1 MKLKLKLF
9 FALLIVVTFSATAQ
23 NFSWA
28 KAMVGTGTT
37 DESSQ
42 SVAIDAAGNV
52 YTTGLFFG
60 TVDFDPGAST
70 FNLTSNGLEDIFIS
84 KLDASG
90 NFLWAKKIGGTGTEI
105 GWRIALDA
113 SSNVVVSGYFRNT
126 VDFDPGSGTVNLVSS
141 GGFADIFVL
150 KLDTNGNFIWVKQ
163 FGASSVDDDA
173 IGLYIDNLSNVY
185 ITGYFNGT
193 VDFDPGVGISNLTPT
208 GSSDIYIL
216 KLDAS
221 GSFVWAKKM
230 GGTLV
235 DQGRGI
241 YVDGLGNVFTVGV
254 FRGTADVD
262 PGASTINLTS
272 AGSDDIFISKLDAS
286 GNFNWAKSIGSTGI
300 DFAYSISVDASGNI
314 FISGHF
320 NGTVDFDPGVGISNL
335 TSAGG
340 DDIFVCKLDA
350 TGNYSWAKRMGSA
363 STDIAYASIVD
374 ASGNFQMTGIFSG
387 TVDFDPG
394 ATTTNFTSAG
404 LTDIFVCTLDASGN
418 FLRAKTIGGIGNDAG
433 KSIAVSSSGSS
444 YISGDYSGTVD
455 FDPSASTF
463 NLSSGGGKDIF
474 VMKFL
479 APCNITNSGSQT
491 NLTCNGICTGSATMI
506 PSGGTSPYTYSW
518 APSGGSAA
526 TANSL
531 CAGSYTCTVTD
542 NVGCTST
549 RTYTLTQPPAI
560 SVGASL
566 QSNVIC
572 NGGNNGAASVNAS
585 GGTGTLTYNWTP
597 GNPTGDGT
605 ASVSGLTAG
614 TWTCTVTDANGC
626 IGSRIFTITQPPAI
640 AVSIASQTNTTCNGG
655 TNGAASVTASG
666 GVGILAYDWMPGNPT
681 GDGTN
686 SITGIFANTWTCNV
700 SDENGCTASQA
711 ITITQPPA
719 ISVLTASISPPSC
732 NGGNNGSASVS
743 ASGGTG
749 SLSYNWTPGN
759 PTGDGT
765 TSVSGL
771 TAGSWTCTVTDGS
784 GCTGARTINLTQPT
798 AISVAA
804 VSQTNV
810 SCNGGSN
817 GSASASATG
826 GTGTL
831 SFNWTPYGGAAST
844 ATGLTAGTYTC
855 TVTDAN
861 TCAATRIFTITQ
873 PTAIVVNAVSQTNVS
888 CNAGNNGAAT
898 ISASG
903 GTGAFTYNWT
913 PFGGTGITASALI
926 AGTYTCTVTDANAC
940 LASRTFTI
948 TQPTAIVVNAVS
960 QTNVSCNAGSNGAA
974 TISASGGTGAFTYN
988 WMPGNPTGDGTVSV
1002 SGLTAGS
1009 WTCTVTDANA
1019 CSASRII
1026 TITQPTPISVGISSQ
1041 TNVSCNGGSNG
1052 AASIFASGGTGTLTY
1067 NWTPGNPTGD
1077 GTASVSG
1084 LTVGS
1089 WTCTVTDANGC
1100 NSTQTFTITQPTVI
1114 TISATAQSN
1123 VSCNG
1128 GNNGTITVNATGGT
1142 GAFTY
1147 NWTPSGGT
1155 GITATGLIA
1164 GTYTC
1169 TVTDA
1174 NLCTA
1179 ARSFTITQP
1188 TAVVVNAVSQTNVS
1202 CNAGSNGAAT
1212 ISASGGTGAYT
1223 YNWTP
1228 GNPTGDGTVSV
1239 TGLTAGSWTCTVTD
1253 ANACSASR
1261 IITITEPTAISV
1273 VAVSQINV
1281 SCNGGS
1287 NGTAAVSASG
1297 GTGAFSYNWTPGNP
1311 TGDGTAS
1318 VTGLSAGSWT
1328 CTVTDANGCAASR
1341 TFTITQPSVI
1351 VVNAVSQTNVSCNA
1365 GNNGA
1370 ATISA
1375 SGGTGAFTY
1384 NWTPSGGT
1392 GMTATGLIAGT
1403 YTCTVTDA
1411 NLCTASRS
1419 FTITQPTAIVVNAV
1433 SQTNVSC
1440 NAGSNGAATILAS
1453 GGTGAFT
1460 YNWTPGNPTGDGTVS
1475 VTGLTA
1481 GSWTC
1486 TVTDANACSASR
1498 TFTITEPTPI
1508 SVIAVSQTNVS
1519 CNAGNNGAAPISAS
1533 GGTGAYTY
1541 NWTPGNPTGDGTASV
1556 TGLSAGSWTCTVT
1569 DANACSALSIITI
1582 TEPAA
1587 ISVAAVSQT
1596 NVSCSGGSNGSATA
1610 SAAGGTGTLSF
1621 NWTPYGGTASTAA
1634 GLTAGTY
1641 TCTVTDANACLA
1653 IRTFTITEPTAISIV
1668 SVSQTNVSCNAGN
1681 NGAATI
1687 SASGGTGAYTYNWTP
1702 FGGTGISAAG
1712 LIAGTYT
1719 CTVTDANLC
1728 SSSLIFSITE
1738 PTAISVTIVSQT
1750 NVSCNAGNNGAATIS
1765 ASGGTGA
1772 FTYNWT
1778 PGNPT
1783 GDGTASVSELSAG
1796 SFTCTV
1802 TDENGCSAFRIIT
1815 ITEPTPISVGVSS
1828 QTNVSCNGGTTG
1840 SASVFASGG
1849 TGSISF
1855 NWLPFG
1861 GASAF
1866 ATGLSAGTYSCNISD
1881 ANGCSAIQL
1890 FTISEPTAI
1899 LVAPVSQTNISCNDG
1914 NNGAAAV
1921 SASGGTGVLLFNWV
1935 PSGGSAPAI
1944 TGLTADTY
1952 TCTVSDENGC
1962 SATQTFIITE
1972 PSQIIVSPSSQNN
1985 VSCNGGSNGDASA
1998 SATGGTGLLS
2008 YSWTPF
2014 GGSTSSAT
2022 GLTAG
2027 IYTVTATD
2035 ENGCT
2040 SSVQFDISEP
2050 TTIVVNTV
2058 SQTNNLCNGGNN
2070 GTAAISVSGGIAG
2083 YTYDWTPGNPT
2094 GDASNSISNLTAGN
2108 WNCSVTDA
2116 NGCVTSHAVSITEPP
2131 AIIINQSNIICAGAS
2146 ITVGVNT
2153 YSISG
2158 VYTDVLI
2165 AANGCDSTVTTNLTV
2180 NPALSTSQT
2189 IVRCAGESV
2198 TVGVNTY
2205 STSGV
2210 YTDILIAANGCDST
2224 VTTNLTVNP
2233 AISGSQTI
2241 VRCAGES
2248 ITVGLNTYSI
2258 SGIYTDVL
2266 TAANGCDSTVTT
2278 NLTVKPSINIATS
2291 LSGTTITAVANPA
2304 TYQWIDCTNSNVII
2318 AGATNQ
2324 SYISTVN
2331 GSYAVIVTQNGCS
2344 DTSACVSITNT
2355 GINGSIQNS
2364 ELLIYPN
2371 PANDKVIIE
2380 LGNLIGEYLK
2390 IMNAIGQVVYDA
2402 EIKNTKIEIDLSVF
2416 ANGIYTIQVQ
2426 TAKGIVLKKLVKN

>member
-9 FALLIVVTFSATAQ
+9 FALLTVVTFSATAQ
-23 NFSWA
+23 NFAWA
-28 KAMVGTGTT
+28 KTMVGTGTT
-37 DESSQ
+37 DEGSQ

-52 YTTGLFFG
+52 YTTGQFFG

-70 FNLTSNGLEDIFIS
+70 FNLTSTGLEDIFIS

-90 NFLWAKKIGGTGTEI
+90 NFLWAKKIGGTGTDV

-113 SSNVVVSGYFRNT
+113 SSNVVVSGYFRYT
-126 VDFDPGSGTVNLVSS
+126 ADFDPGSAVYTLSQVGAAAN
-141 GGFADIFVL
+141 ADIFVL
-150 KLDTNGNFIWVKQ
+150 KLDTNGNFVWVKQ
-163 FGASSVDDDA
+163 FGAPSVDDDA
-173 IGLYIDNLSNVY
+173 YGLYIDNLSNVY
-185 ITGYFNGT
+185 ITGYFLGT
-193 VDFDPGVGISNLTPT
+193 IDFDPGAGIANLTPA

-230 GGTLV
+230 GGTV
-235 DQGRGI
+235 MDEARSI
-241 YVDGLGNVFTVGV
+241 YVDGSGNVFTVGS
-254 FRGTADVD
+254 FKGTTDFD
-262 PGASTINLTS
+262 PSTSTLNLIS
-272 AGSDDIFISKLDAS
+272 AGNEDIFITKLDAS
-286 GNFNWAKSIGSTGI
+286 GNFIWAKSIGSTGI
-300 DFAYSISVDASGNI
+300 DVALSIAVDASGN
-314 FISGHF
+314 SYTCGYF

-335 TSAGG
+335 TSAGTE
-340 DDIFVCKLDA
+340 DIFVCKLDA
-350 TGNYSWAKRMGSA
+350 NGNFSWAKRIGST
-363 STDIAYASIVD
+363 STDKAVASIVD
-374 ASGNFQMTGIFSG
+374 ASGNIQITGSYSG

-394 ATTTNFTSAG
+394 ATTTNFSSAG

-418 FLRAKTIGGIGNDAG
+418 FLRAKTIGGTGNDEG
-433 KSIAVSSSGSS
+433 NSIAVTSSGSS
-444 YISGDYSGTVD
+444 YISGEYSGTVD

-463 NLSSGGGKDIF
+463 NLTSGGGKDIF

-479 APCNITNSGSQT
+479 APCNITNTGSQT

-549 RTYTLTQPPAI
+549 RTYILTQPPAI
-560 SVGASL
+560 TVGASL

-614 TWTCTVTDANGC
+614 TWTCTVTDGNAC
-626 IGSRIFTITQPPAI
+626 TATRTFSITQPPAI

-686 SITGIFANTWTCNV
+686 SISGIFANTWTCNV

-719 ISVLTASISPPSC
+719 ISVLTSSISPPSC

-771 TAGSWTCTVTDGS
+771 TAGSWTCTATDGS

-810 SCNGGSN
+810 SCNGSSN
-817 GSASASATG
+817 GSASASASG

-831 SFNWTPYGGAAST
+831 SFNWTPYGGTAST

-861 TCAATRIFTITQ
+861 LCSASRTFIITQ
-873 PTAIVVNAVSQTNVS
+873 PTAIVVNA
-888 CNAGNNGAAT
+888 
-898 ISASG
+898 
-903 GTGAFTYNWT
+903 
-913 PFGGTGITASALI
+913 
-926 AGTYTCTVTDANAC
+926 
-940 LASRTFTI
+940 
-948 TQPTAIVVNAVS
+948 
-960 QTNVSCNAGSNGAA
+960 
-974 TISASGGTGAFTYN
+974 
-988 WMPGNPTGDGTVSV
+988 
-1002 SGLTAGS
+1002 
-1009 WTCTVTDANA
+1009 
-1019 CSASRII
+1019 
-1026 TITQPTPISVGISSQ
+1026 
-1041 TNVSCNGGSNG
+1041 
-1052 AASIFASGGTGTLTY
+1052 
-1067 NWTPGNPTGD
+1067 
-1077 GTASVSG
+1077 
-1084 LTVGS
+1084 
-1089 WTCTVTDANGC
+1089 
-1100 NSTQTFTITQPTVI
+1100 
-1114 TISATAQSN
+1114 
-1123 VSCNG
+1123 
-1128 GNNGTITVNATGGT
+1128 
-1142 GAFTY
+1142 
-1147 NWTPSGGT
+1147 
-1155 GITATGLIA
+1155 
-1164 GTYTC
+1164 
-1169 TVTDA
+1169 
-1174 NLCTA
+1174 
-1179 ARSFTITQP
+1179 
-1188 TAVVVNAVSQTNVS
+1188 
-1202 CNAGSNGAAT
+1202 
-1212 ISASGGTGAYT
+1212 
-1223 YNWTP
+1223 
-1228 GNPTGDGTVSV
+1228 
-1239 TGLTAGSWTCTVTD
+1239 
-1253 ANACSASR
+1253 
-1261 IITITEPTAISV
+1261 
-1273 VAVSQINV
+1273 
-1281 SCNGGS
+1281 
-1287 NGTAAVSASG
+1287 
-1297 GTGAFSYNWTPGNP
+1297 
-1311 TGDGTAS
+1311 
-1318 VTGLSAGSWT
+1318 
-1328 CTVTDANGCAASR
+1328 
-1341 TFTITQPSVI
+1341 
-1351 VVNAVSQTNVSCNA
+1351 
-1365 GNNGA
+1365 
-1370 ATISA
+1370 
-1375 SGGTGAFTY
+1375 
-1384 NWTPSGGT
+1384 
-1392 GMTATGLIAGT
+1392 
-1403 YTCTVTDA
+1403 
-1411 NLCTASRS
+1411 
-1419 FTITQPTAIVVNAV
+1419 
-1433 SQTNVSC
+1433 
-1440 NAGSNGAATILAS
+1440 
-1453 GGTGAFT
+1453 
-1460 YNWTPGNPTGDGTVS
+1460 
-1475 VTGLTA
+1475 
-1481 GSWTC
+1481 
-1486 TVTDANACSASR
+1486 
-1498 TFTITEPTPI
+1498 
-1508 SVIAVSQTNVS
+1508 
-1519 CNAGNNGAAPISAS
+1519 
-1533 GGTGAYTY
+1533 
-1541 NWTPGNPTGDGTASV
+1541 
-1556 TGLSAGSWTCTVT
+1556 
-1569 DANACSALSIITI
+1569 
-1582 TEPAA
+1582 
-1587 ISVAAVSQT
+1587 
-1596 NVSCSGGSNGSATA
+1596 
-1610 SAAGGTGTLSF
+1610 
-1621 NWTPYGGTASTAA
+1621 
-1634 GLTAGTY
+1634 
-1641 TCTVTDANACLA
+1641 
-1653 IRTFTITEPTAISIV
+1653 
-1668 SVSQTNVSCNAGN
+1668 VSQTNVSCNAGN

-1702 FGGTGISAAG
+1702 FGGTGITASA

-1719 CTVTDANLC
+1719 CTVTDANACSAIRTFTITQPTAIVVNAVSQTNVSCNAGNNGAATIAASGGTGSFTYNWTPGNPTGDGTASVTGLTAGSWTCTVTDANACSASRIITITQPTPIAVVAFSQTNVSCNAGNNGAATISASGGTGALTYNWTPGNPTGDGTASVSGLSAGSWTCTVTDANACSALSIINITEPAAISVAAVSQTNVSCNGGSNGSATASAAGGTGTLSFNWTPYGGTASTASGLTAGTYTCTVTDANACLASRTFTITEPTAISVLSASQTNVSCNAGNNGAATIAASGGTGAYTYNWTPFGGTGISAAGLIAGTYTCSVTDANLC
-1728 SSSLIFSITE
+1728 SSSLTFSITE

-1765 ASGGTGA
+1765 AVGGTGA

-1828 QTNVSCNGGTTG
+1828 QTNVSCNGGSNG

-1861 GASAF
+1861 GTSAF

-1890 FTISEPTAI
+1890 FTILEPTAI
-1899 LVAPVSQTNISCNDG
+1899 LVAPVSQTNISCNGG

-1921 SASGGTGVLLFNWV
+1921 SASGGTGVLLFNWS

-1944 TGLTADTY
+1944 TGLTANTY
-1952 TCTVSDENGC
+1952 TCSVSDENGC

-1972 PSQIIVSPSSQNN
+1972 PSQIIVSSSSQNN

-1998 SATGGTGLLS
+1998 SAIGGTGLLS

-2022 GLTAG
+2022 GLSAG

-2035 ENGCT
+2035 ENGC
-2040 SSVQFDISEP
+2040 SSSLQFNISEP
-2050 TTIVVNTV
+2050 TAIIVNTV

-2070 GTAAISVSGGIAG
+2070 GNASISVIGGIAG

-2108 WNCSVTDA
+2108 WNCSITDA
-2116 NGCVTSHAVSITEPP
+2116 NGCVTNHTVSITEPA

-2146 ITVGVNT
+2146 INVGVNT

-2158 VYTDVLI
+2158 VYTDVLT
-2165 AANGCDSTVTTNLTV
+2165 AVNGCDSTVITNLTV
-2180 NPALSTSQT
+2180 NTAISTSQI
-2189 IVRCAGESV
+2189 IVRCAGESI

-2210 YTDILIAANGCDST
+2210 YTDILTATNGCDST

-2258 SGIYTDVL
+2258 SGVYTDVL

-2278 NLTVKPSINIATS
+2278 NLTVKPSINIATT
-2291 LSGTTITAVANPA
+2291 LSGTTITAIANPA
-2304 TYQWIDCTNSNVII
+2304 SYQWIDCNNSNLII

-2324 SYISTVN
+2324 SFVSTMN
-2331 GSYAVIVTQNGCS
+2331 GSYAVIVSQNGCS

-2355 GINGSIQNS
+2355 GINGSIQNN

-2371 PANDKVIIE
+2371 PANEKVIIE
-2380 LGNLIGEYLK
+2380 LGNLSGEYLK

-2402 EIKNTKIEIDLSVF
+2402 EIKNTKIEIDLSDF

>member
-9 FALLIVVTFSATAQ
+9 FALLTVVTFSATAQ
-23 NFSWA
+23 NFAWA
-28 KAMVGTGTT
+28 KTMVGTGTT
-37 DESSQ
+37 DEGSQ

-52 YTTGLFFG
+52 YTTGQFFG

-70 FNLTSNGLEDIFIS
+70 FNLTSTGLEDIFIS

-90 NFLWAKKIGGTGTEI
+90 NFLWAKKIGGTGTDV

-113 SSNVVVSGYFRNT
+113 SSNVVVSGYFRYT
-126 VDFDPGSGTVNLVSS
+126 ADFDPGSAVYTLSQVGAAAN
-141 GGFADIFVL
+141 ADIFVL
-150 KLDTNGNFIWVKQ
+150 KLDTNGNFVWVKQ
-163 FGASSVDDDA
+163 FGAPSVDDDA
-173 IGLYIDNLSNVY
+173 YGLYIDNLSNVY
-185 ITGYFNGT
+185 ITGYFLGT
-193 VDFDPGVGISNLTPT
+193 IDFDPGAGIANLTPA

-230 GGTLV
+230 GGTV
-235 DQGRGI
+235 MDEARSI
-241 YVDGLGNVFTVGV
+241 YVDGSGNVFTVGS
-254 FRGTADVD
+254 FKGTTDFD
-262 PGASTINLTS
+262 PSTSTLNLIS
-272 AGSDDIFISKLDAS
+272 AGNEDIFITKLDAS
-286 GNFNWAKSIGSTGI
+286 GNFIWAKSIGSTGI
-300 DFAYSISVDASGNI
+300 DVALSIAVDASGN
-314 FISGHF
+314 SYTCGYF

-335 TSAGG
+335 TSAGTE
-340 DDIFVCKLDA
+340 DIFVCKLDA
-350 TGNYSWAKRMGSA
+350 NGNFSWAKRIGST
-363 STDIAYASIVD
+363 STDKAVASIVD
-374 ASGNFQMTGIFSG
+374 ASGNIQITGSYSG

-394 ATTTNFTSAG
+394 ATTTNFSSAG

-418 FLRAKTIGGIGNDAG
+418 FLRAKTIGGTGNDEG
-433 KSIAVSSSGSS
+433 NSIAVTSSGSS
-444 YISGDYSGTVD
+444 YISGEYSGTVD

-463 NLSSGGGKDIF
+463 NLTSGGGKDIF

-479 APCNITNSGSQT
+479 APCNITNTGSQT

-549 RTYTLTQPPAI
+549 RTYILTQPPAI
-560 SVGASL
+560 TVGASL

-614 TWTCTVTDANGC
+614 TWTCTVTDGNAC
-626 IGSRIFTITQPPAI
+626 TATRTFSITQPPAI

-686 SITGIFANTWTCNV
+686 SISGIFANTWTCNV

-719 ISVLTASISPPSC
+719 ISVLTSSISPPSC

-771 TAGSWTCTVTDGS
+771 TAGSWTCTATDGS

-810 SCNGGSN
+810 SCNGSSN
-817 GSASASATG
+817 GSASASASG

-831 SFNWTPYGGAAST
+831 SFNWTPYGGTAST

-861 TCAATRIFTITQ
+861 LCSASRTFIITQ
-873 PTAIVVNAVSQTNVS
+873 PTAIVVNA
-888 CNAGNNGAAT
+888 
-898 ISASG
+898 
-903 GTGAFTYNWT
+903 
-913 PFGGTGITASALI
+913 
-926 AGTYTCTVTDANAC
+926 
-940 LASRTFTI
+940 
-948 TQPTAIVVNAVS
+948 
-960 QTNVSCNAGSNGAA
+960 
-974 TISASGGTGAFTYN
+974 
-988 WMPGNPTGDGTVSV
+988 
-1002 SGLTAGS
+1002 
-1009 WTCTVTDANA
+1009 
-1019 CSASRII
+1019 
-1026 TITQPTPISVGISSQ
+1026 
-1041 TNVSCNGGSNG
+1041 
-1052 AASIFASGGTGTLTY
+1052 
-1067 NWTPGNPTGD
+1067 
-1077 GTASVSG
+1077 
-1084 LTVGS
+1084 
-1089 WTCTVTDANGC
+1089 
-1100 NSTQTFTITQPTVI
+1100 
-1114 TISATAQSN
+1114 
-1123 VSCNG
+1123 
-1128 GNNGTITVNATGGT
+1128 
-1142 GAFTY
+1142 
-1147 NWTPSGGT
+1147 
-1155 GITATGLIA
+1155 
-1164 GTYTC
+1164 
-1169 TVTDA
+1169 
-1174 NLCTA
+1174 
-1179 ARSFTITQP
+1179 
-1188 TAVVVNAVSQTNVS
+1188 
-1202 CNAGSNGAAT
+1202 
-1212 ISASGGTGAYT
+1212 
-1223 YNWTP
+1223 
-1228 GNPTGDGTVSV
+1228 
-1239 TGLTAGSWTCTVTD
+1239 
-1253 ANACSASR
+1253 
-1261 IITITEPTAISV
+1261 
-1273 VAVSQINV
+1273 
-1281 SCNGGS
+1281 
-1287 NGTAAVSASG
+1287 
-1297 GTGAFSYNWTPGNP
+1297 
-1311 TGDGTAS
+1311 
-1318 VTGLSAGSWT
+1318 
-1328 CTVTDANGCAASR
+1328 
-1341 TFTITQPSVI
+1341 
-1351 VVNAVSQTNVSCNA
+1351 
-1365 GNNGA
+1365 
-1370 ATISA
+1370 
-1375 SGGTGAFTY
+1375 
-1384 NWTPSGGT
+1384 
-1392 GMTATGLIAGT
+1392 
-1403 YTCTVTDA
+1403 
-1411 NLCTASRS
+1411 
-1419 FTITQPTAIVVNAV
+1419 
-1433 SQTNVSC
+1433 
-1440 NAGSNGAATILAS
+1440 
-1453 GGTGAFT
+1453 
-1460 YNWTPGNPTGDGTVS
+1460 
-1475 VTGLTA
+1475 
-1481 GSWTC
+1481 
-1486 TVTDANACSASR
+1486 
-1498 TFTITEPTPI
+1498 
-1508 SVIAVSQTNVS
+1508 
-1519 CNAGNNGAAPISAS
+1519 
-1533 GGTGAYTY
+1533 
-1541 NWTPGNPTGDGTASV
+1541 
-1556 TGLSAGSWTCTVT
+1556 
-1569 DANACSALSIITI
+1569 
-1582 TEPAA
+1582 
-1587 ISVAAVSQT
+1587 
-1596 NVSCSGGSNGSATA
+1596 
-1610 SAAGGTGTLSF
+1610 
-1621 NWTPYGGTASTAA
+1621 
-1634 GLTAGTY
+1634 
-1641 TCTVTDANACLA
+1641 
-1653 IRTFTITEPTAISIV
+1653 
-1668 SVSQTNVSCNAGN
+1668 VSQTNVSCNAGN

-1702 FGGTGISAAG
+1702 FGGTGITASA

-1719 CTVTDANLC
+1719 CTVTDANACSAIRTFTITQPTAIVVNAVSQTNVSCNAGNNGAATIAASGGTGSFTYNWTPGNPTGDGTASVTGLTAGSWTCTVTDANACSASRIITITQPTPIAVVAFSQTNVSCNAGNNGAATISASGGTGALTYNWTPGNPTGDGTASVSGLSAGSWTCTVTDANACSALSIINITEPAAISVAAVSQTNVSCNGGSNGSATASAAGGTGTLSFNWTPYGGTASTASGLTAGTYTCSVTDANACLASRTFTITEPTAISVLSASQTNVSCNAGNNGAATIAASGGTGAYTYNWTPFGGTGISAAGLIAGTYTCSVTDANLC
-1728 SSSLIFSITE
+1728 SSSLTFSITE

-1765 ASGGTGA
+1765 AVGGTGA

-1828 QTNVSCNGGTTG
+1828 QTNVSCNGGSNG

-1861 GASAF
+1861 GTSAF

-1890 FTISEPTAI
+1890 FTILEPTAI
-1899 LVAPVSQTNISCNDG
+1899 LVAPVSQTNISCNGG

-1921 SASGGTGVLLFNWV
+1921 SASGGTGVLLFNWS

-1944 TGLTADTY
+1944 TGLTANTY
-1952 TCTVSDENGC
+1952 TCSVSDENGC

-1972 PSQIIVSPSSQNN
+1972 PSQIIVSSSSQNN

-1998 SATGGTGLLS
+1998 SAIGGTGLLS

-2022 GLTAG
+2022 GLSAG

-2035 ENGCT
+2035 ENGC
-2040 SSVQFDISEP
+2040 SSSLQFNISEP
-2050 TTIVVNTV
+2050 TAIIVNTV

-2070 GTAAISVSGGIAG
+2070 GNASISVIGGIAG

-2108 WNCSVTDA
+2108 WNCSITDA
-2116 NGCVTSHAVSITEPP
+2116 NGCVTNHTVSITEPA

-2146 ITVGVNT
+2146 INVGVNT

-2158 VYTDVLI
+2158 VYTDVLT
-2165 AANGCDSTVTTNLTV
+2165 AVNGCDSTVITNLTV
-2180 NPALSTSQT
+2180 NTAISTSQI
-2189 IVRCAGESV
+2189 IVRCAGESI

-2210 YTDILIAANGCDST
+2210 YTDILTATNGCDST

-2258 SGIYTDVL
+2258 SGVYTDVL

-2278 NLTVKPSINIATS
+2278 NLTVKPSINIATT
-2291 LSGTTITAVANPA
+2291 LSGTTITAIANPA
-2304 TYQWIDCTNSNVII
+2304 SYQWIDCNNSNLII

-2324 SYISTVN
+2324 SFVSTMN
-2331 GSYAVIVTQNGCS
+2331 GSYAVIVSQNGCS

-2355 GINGSIQNS
+2355 GINGSIQNN

-2371 PANDKVIIE
+2371 PANEKVIIE
-2380 LGNLIGEYLK
+2380 LGNLSGEYLK

-2402 EIKNTKIEIDLSVF
+2402 EIKNTKIEIDLSDF